1 MKGNLAAIALILIG
15 VVALAVNLDWLDF
28 DLLELLRTWWPLL
41 PIALGIALFLTPGE
55 SGSKGR

>member
-15 VVALAVNLDWLDF
+15 VVALAVNLDWLAF
-28 DLLELLRTWWPLL
+28 DLLDLLRTWWPLL

-55 SGSKGR
+55 GGRKGR